1 MKREVFKDNCYEGI
15 METFDSFN
23 ELIKVTK
30 SRKSNFGDSRTE
42 KNREWR
48 GCDSLEQAQE
58 MMLNGVNDREKIKK
72 IKSKIEQFHKQ
83 QEGSSYS
90 RYNEV
95 YGYAPIVPN
104 AILGL
109 PKSMVN
115 SKMNPKKQKVV
126 NLIIDTGVPSGV
138 SAESFESQTVEVIS
152 KAVSLEK
159 SGYRIRID
167 LSKSFNDN
175 RINKKSSYILKYCL
189 KRETQPIDIKKMIF
203 PLSNVAVT
211 RYIGFDWYESCP
223 EAKKIS
229 GYGYSMVILKKD
241 DKRMY
246 EFLKSKIITRENTI
260 LFHYGLDIDEVF
272 KCLK

>member
-1 MKREVFKDNCYEGI
+1 MKREVFKDGYCEGVI
-15 METFDSFN
+15 ETFDSFN
-23 ELIKVTK
+23 ELVRVTK
-30 SRKSNFGDSRTE
+30 SRKSNFGCSRIE
-42 KNREWR
+42 KGGEWR

-72 IKSKIEQFHKQ
+72 IKSKIEQFHKR

-95 YGYAPIVPN
+95 YGYAPVVPN

-126 NLIIDTGVPSGV
+126 NLIIDIGVPASV
-138 SAESFESQTVEVIS
+138 SPESFESKIIEVIS
-152 KAVSLEK
+152 KAISLEK

-167 LSKSFNDN
+167 LSKAFNKSEG
-175 RINKKSSYILKYCL
+175 NKLSYILKFCL
-189 KRETQPIDIKKMIF
+189 KKETQPIDIKKMIF
-203 PLSNVAVT
+203 PLSNVAIT
-211 RYIGFDWYESCP
+211 RYIAFDWYESCP
-223 EAKKIS
+223 KAKEID
-229 GYGYSMVILKKD
+229 GYGYSMTIIKRD
-241 DKRMY
+241 NKRMY

-260 LFHYGLDIDEVF
+260 LFHYGLDVDEVF